1 MIMLSQEHRAIIT
14 ATVPILQQGGET
26 LTRHFYKKL
35 FSEYPQVL
43 PFFNQ
48 AHQHSGTQ
56 QRALANSILMYA
68 ANIER
73 LETLGPLVKGIVHK
87 HAALQIQPEH
97 YPMVG
102 AAPRSHPRSAG
113 RRSRHRC
120 RYRSLGCCIWSAGRN
135 SDWRRAGNLYKERTG
150 TGWLARRTRI
160 SGGQQNRGEQ
170 EITSFVLAP
179 ADGAEVMDFLPGQYI
194 TVLVDIQGEQA
205 RRQYSLSDSSNGRT
219 YRISVKRETGGKVS
233 NYLHDQI
240 DVGSQLSLFPPA
252 GAFTL
257 TDSEKPLVLISGGVG
272 ITPTL
277 AMLNAALQTRR
288 PVHFIHAARHAGVHA
303 FRSHID
309 ALAAAHPQMQRYYV
323 YEHGTEGAD
332 ATGFLSQKHL
342 EQWIP
347 ASRDVDA
354 YFLGPLP
361 FMKAVKSHL
370 REIGVPEAQSHYEF
384 SGPAEA
390 LPVKGFNQTGTECS
404 QTVPAYSDIR

>member
-1 MIMLSQEHRAIIT
+1 MLSQEHRAIIT

-102 AAPRSHPRSAG
+102 AAL
-113 RRSRHRC
+113 
-120 RYRSLGCCIWSAGRN
+120 LGAIREVLGEEVATDAVIEAWAAAYGQLAEILTGAEQEIYAKNVQARGG
-135 SDWRRAGNLYKERTG
+135 WQGERAFQVVGKTVE
-150 TGWLARRTRI
+150 
-160 SGGQQNRGEQ
+160 SE

-194 TVLVDIQGEQA
+194 TVLVDVHGEQA

-323 YEHGTEGAD
+323 YEQGTEGAD

-384 SGPAEA
+384 FGPAEA
-390 LPVKGFNQTGTECS
+390 LQ
-404 QTVPAYSDIR
+404 

>member
-1 MIMLSQEHRAIIT
+1 MLPYKSSLSTILWSVPLLGAIREVLGEEVATDAVIEAWAAAYGQLAEILTGAEQEIYTKNAQALGGWQGERAFQVVSK
-14 ATVPILQQGGET
+14 TVE
-26 LTRHFYKKL
+26 
-35 FSEYPQVL
+35 
-43 PFFNQ
+43 
-48 AHQHSGTQ
+48 SG
-56 QRALANSILMYA
+56 
-68 ANIER
+68 
-73 LETLGPLVKGIVHK
+73 
-87 HAALQIQPEH
+87 
-97 YPMVG
+97 
-102 AAPRSHPRSAG
+102 
-113 RRSRHRC
+113 
-120 RYRSLGCCIWSAGRN
+120 
-135 SDWRRAGNLYKERTG
+135 
-150 TGWLARRTRI
+150 
-160 SGGQQNRGEQ
+160 

-390 LPVKGFNQTGTECS
+390 LQ
-404 QTVPAYSDIR
+404 